1 VLGSVRFCVT
11 YHRGSDLVRD
21 HDTQLAHRGLL
32 VKVEPPEGIELYDA
46 ASLEIALGDERVA
59 IEGKVVQMIP
69 SFGVAIA
76 FDAAPPELA
85 RLVAHARAF
94 DGSDRDPE
102 HLRTDDGLEDRAED
116 VEEPEDH
123 ARPTAASAAK
133 AEKIKLALHGSR
145 DERLRVLRDKDRTL
159 HLFVLKNPQLGL
171 DEVLSIAKNPQTAPD
186 ALKSIAEKR
195 EWYQRSDI
203 ALALL
208 SNPKT
213 PVPLAIR
220 MIEHTAIAELRR
232 LAKTD
237 SLRPAVLN
245 AVRKKV
251 ISK

>member
-1 VLGSVRFCVT
+1 MT
-11 YHRGSDLVRD
+11 YHRGADLVRD

-32 VKVEPPEGIELYDA
+32 VRIEPPEGVELYDA
-46 ASLEIALGDERVA
+46 ASLEIELGDERVA
-59 IEGKVVQMIP
+59 IEGKVVQTIP

-76 FDAAPPELA
+76 FDAAPPELTRLIERA
-85 RLVAHARAF
+85 RTFGGA
-94 DGSDRDPE
+94 DRDPE
-102 HLRTDDGLEDRAED
+102 HRVRTDADAGAGDDTDEGEDAD
-116 VEEPEDH
+116 DPS

-145 DERLRVLRDKDRTL
+145 DDRLRILRDKDRTL

-171 DEVLSIAKNPQTAPD
+171 DEVLAIAKNAQTAPD
-186 ALKSIAEKR
+186 ALKMLAEKR

-220 MIEHTAIAELRR
+220 MIEHTAMAELRR
-232 LAKTD
+232 LAKSD
-237 SLRPAVLN
+237 SLRPAVQN